1 MEVNYLKRY
10 VWLINTLLSRGPLS
24 FPEISDLWKRSC
36 LGIGEPLSR
45 KTFHNH
51 KQAIESLFDLSI
63 ACDRR
68 TNLYY
73 IKNPEALTEDE
84 VMHWLFNLY
93 STLNQMQ
100 ADHTLR
106 HRIMLEDVPSGQ
118 RWLMMIT
125 QAMHDNRRLSL
136 TYQGF
141 ESEHAH
147 TFSVE
152 PYGLRLSNRRWYLVA
167 RSQERYRTYALD
179 RIQAIEELES
189 TFHLQPDF
197 SLQEYFKD
205 GCGVHNDPRD
215 PVVRLVIKAYENF
228 AAYLRTLPLHESQQE
243 LEVNEEYVL
252 FEYHVRGN
260 FELYQQLL
268 YYADQIEVVEPEFV
282 RAKMREFTRNFMKYY
297 GVSAE
302 NA

>member
-10 VWLINTLLSRGPLS
+10 VWLINTLLSQGPLS

-36 LGIGEPLSR
+36 LGIGEPLSK

-68 TNLYY
+68 MNLYY
-73 IKNPEALTEDE
+73 IKNPEALAEDE

-100 ADHTLR
+100 TDHTLR

-141 ESEHAH
+141 ESVQCGA
-147 TFSVE
+147 
-152 PYGLRLSNRRWYLVA
+152 LRFAPFQPPLV
-167 RSQERYRTYALD
+167 SGGPKTGT
-179 RIQAIEELES
+179 IQNL
-189 TFHLQPDF
+189 
-197 SLQEYFKD
+197 
-205 GCGVHNDPRD
+205 C
-215 PVVRLVIKAYENF
+215 
-228 AAYLRTLPLHESQQE
+228 LRPHPGHR
-243 LEVNEEYVL
+243 EVGEYVSSPAGFL
-252 FEYHVRGN
+252 FAGIFQGWVWG
-260 FELYQQLL
+260 
-268 YYADQIEVVEPEFV
+268 
-282 RAKMREFTRNFMKYY
+282 
-297 GVSAE
+297 S
-302 NA
+302 